1 MRIIGV
7 IPARY
12 ASVRF
17 PGKVLADICG
27 KPMIQRVFE
36 QASKSRILDKILVA
50 TDSKEVFIRVNDFGG
65 QAVMTSVK
73 CQSGTDRIA
82 EAVKQIKC
90 DLVVNIQGDEPLIS
104 PEVIDLAI
112 RPLVKDKNIPMG
124 TAVSR
129 ITDKKQLFDH
139 NVAKVVLD
147 KNNFALYFTRAV
159 IPASKVK
166 VMDLK
171 KQVYYKHIG
180 LYVYR
185 KEFLLKFASMPP
197 TGLEKIESLEQLR
210 ALENGYCIKAVVT
223 DYNSLSVD
231 IPEDLEKIKRILR
244 KNKTV

>member
-17 PGKVLADICG
+17 PGKVLADIAG
-27 KPMIQRVFE
+27 KSMIQRVCE
-36 QASKSRILDKILVA
+36 QASKAKVLDEVLVA
-50 TDSKEVFIRVNDFGG
+50 TDSKDVFNCVNNFGG
-65 QAVMTSVK
+65 WAVMTSGK

-82 EAVKQIKC
+82 EAVKKIRC

-104 PEVIDLAI
+104 PAVINLAVQ
-112 RPLVKDKNIPMG
+112 PLVKDKSIPMG

-129 ITDKKQLFDH
+129 INDRGQLFDH

-147 KNNFALYFTRAV
+147 KNNFALYFSRLP
-159 IPASKVK
+159 IPASKEQILN
-166 VMDLK
+166 LK

-185 KEFLLKFASMPP
+185 KDFLLKFAALPP
-197 TGLEKIESLEQLR
+197 TPLEKMESLEQLR
-210 ALENGYCIKAVVT
+210 ALENGYRIKAVIAG
-223 DYNSLSVD
+223 YNSVSVD
-231 IPEDLEKIKRILR
+231 VPADLEKVKRIL
-244 KNKTV
+244 KKTKLV